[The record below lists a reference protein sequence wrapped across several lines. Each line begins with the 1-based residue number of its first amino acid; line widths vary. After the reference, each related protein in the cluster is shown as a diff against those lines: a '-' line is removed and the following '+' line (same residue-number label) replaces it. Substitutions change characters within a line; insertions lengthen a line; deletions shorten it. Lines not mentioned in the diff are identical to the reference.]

1 MRDKRELVLESHKVQ
16 HCNMTIIT
24 MMTTWCVRVCGLN
37 SLVVYF
43 NVRTR
48 DFGEGKVTAGS
59 EIWTENIHSL
69 ESTRRKEKK
78 EKRSM
83 HRIWV
88 VTWHYHHLRKNKV
101 RFQKNSSMFLHWPTK
116 NFIAHK
122 ILYSEGDDCL
132 SEWVWGRKKFE
143 LHTYPQRCRLPHSR
157 YVLLV
162 WDFLDIWGEWPR
174 PSPVLSP
181 ILAKILTNF
190 GWDVWV
196 GTCCN
201 PAPWRL
207 ISYEAPVCSLKI
219 SLYFIVGVR
228 LWIDWAA
235 LQ

>member
-1 MRDKRELVLESHKVQ
+1 MYHNRCTSDLQNHSHGVTQVIEKTSIILWQVVHSKLRSFKLVATTVHTWYLRSFVVLTWMRDKRELVLESHKVQ

-69 ESTRRKEKK
+69 ESTRRKKKK

-162 WDFLDIWGEWPR
+162 
-174 PSPVLSP
+174 
-181 ILAKILTNF
+181 
-190 GWDVWV
+190 
-196 GTCCN
+196 
-201 PAPWRL
+201 
-207 ISYEAPVCSLKI
+207 
-219 SLYFIVGVR
+219 
-228 LWIDWAA
+228 
-235 LQ
+235 